1 MKTTQTSPLPSLY
14 RRRLMRRKLMDRF
27 FSILFLCAVLIAF
40 IALGALLWDVLSDG
54 VRVIFRSSFF
64 TNYASQLRPN
74 QAGILAPVVGSA
86 LIVAMTAAMSLPI
99 GVGTAVYLEE
109 FANRN
114 KIAGLIQLNISNL
127 AGVPSVVY
135 GLLGL
140 ALFVQF
146 VFSGSRNLISGALT
160 LTLLILPIVIIA
172 SQEAI
177 RAVPSSRRDAAFAM
191 GATRW
196 QVVRHIVLPE
206 ATPGIMSGV
215 ILALSRAIGE
225 SAPILIISSLVFITF
240 VPTGLDDRFTVL
252 PLQIYNWISQP
263 KKEFHELAAGAI
275 IVLLAML
282 LIMNSLAIW
291 IRSRTQRRYD

>member
-1 MKTTQTSPLPSLY
+1 
-14 RRRLMRRKLMDRF
+14 MRRKLMDRF

-74 QAGILAPVVGSA
+74 QAGILAPIVGSA
-86 LIVAMTAAMSLPI
+86 LVVTMTAAMSLPI